1 MGAVGSS
8 SFVGCHDLGQPGRV
22 DALGP
27 LCHRRYRVV
36 LHKHARQM
44 RIGTSQSHEHAHE
57 HALFTHPPL
66 EPRASTLN
74 PKPLTRVTCPCV
86 SPHIY
91 RPETFDYFEN
101 PAIPMPIAPAKI

>member
-1 MGAVGSS
+1 MKTGAVGSS
-8 SFVGCHDLGQPGRV
+8 SFVGCHDLGQPGGV

-44 RIGTSQSHEHAHE
+44 RIGTSPSHEHAHE
-57 HALFTHPPL
+57 HARFAHPPL

-74 PKPLTRVTCPCV
+74 PKP
-86 SPHIY
+86 
-91 RPETFDYFEN
+91 
-101 PAIPMPIAPAKI
+101 